1 LVKSPTSDE
10 VMSKARQ
17 ITGLQDFGS
26 GAFQEGLERTLAA
39 FADMPLT
46 PSGRELSIA
55 DLVRLLSNRL
65 RIEDW
70 YRTHPEIADLP
81 IEGPVVVTG
90 LPRTGTSAVVELLAL
105 DPRLRFTR
113 KWEGGDPVP
122 PPVAGQE
129 ANDPRAVA
137 ERQAAPNYNMS
148 ALHISE
154 PDGPGEDLAMFAGL
168 NMRAY
173 HGRLPMP
180 DDYIDWWMQ
189 DDFKSTYEY
198 HERVLKLLQSRR
210 PPYKWLLKSPLHLFN
225 LEAVAA
231 QYPQAKFVI
240 THRHPCKVIP
250 SVASLHWTL
259 YGDRIDMSKED
270 KARTGRRYL
279 AFWAQGVRRGMA
291 ARERIGNDRFIDV
304 YNDDVVRDPIGT
316 FEKVYDRLGMTFE
329 PATAAAML
337 KFQENHPPGKAGGHR
352 YSLEEYGLT
361 AEAVEE
367 QFADYIEK
375 WQL

>member
-1 LVKSPTSDE
+1 
-10 VMSKARQ
+10 MSV
-17 ITGLQDFGS
+17 
-26 GAFQEGLERTLAA
+26 
-39 FADMPLT
+39 
-46 PSGRELSIA
+46 A
-55 DLVRLLSNRL
+55 DLVPQLCNRL

-70 YRTHPEIADLP
+70 YRTHPEIAELQ

-105 DPRLRFTR
+105 DPRFRFPR
-113 KWEGGDPVP
+113 KWEGADPVP

-129 ANDPRAVA
+129 EEDPRLVA
-137 ERQAAPNYNMS
+137 ERQAAGDYNMS
-148 ALHISE
+148 ALHISQ
-154 PDGPGEDLAMFAGL
+154 PGGPGEDLAMFAGL

-180 DDYIDWWMQ
+180 DGYIDWWMQ

-210 PPYKWLLKSPLHLFN
+210 PPYRWLLKSPLHLFK
-225 LEAVAA
+225 LEACAA
-231 QYPQAKFVI
+231 RYPQAKFVM

-250 SVASLHWTL
+250 SVASLHWAL
-259 YGDRIDMSKED
+259 YGDRIDTNGED
-270 KARTGRRYL
+270 KARAGQRYL
-279 AFWAQGVRRGMA
+279 AFWAEGVRRGMA

-304 YNDDVVRDPIGT
+304 HNNDVVRDPIGT

-337 KFQENHPPGKAGGHR
+337 QFQESNPPGKDGGHS

-361 AEAVEE
+361 SEMVEE